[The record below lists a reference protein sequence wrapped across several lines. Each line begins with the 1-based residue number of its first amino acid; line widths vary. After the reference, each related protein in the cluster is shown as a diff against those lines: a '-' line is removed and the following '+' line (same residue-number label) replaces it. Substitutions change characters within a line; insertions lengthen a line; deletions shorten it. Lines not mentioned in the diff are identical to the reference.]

1 MRKEDRKYR
10 KINKKK
16 LSVSSH
22 YSKLIKDSFDHKFPQ
37 YPLNNLTDP
46 KNINTNKGG
55 GPEPISSDR
64 IALQFSQFLHLGSST
79 ELD

>member
-1 MRKEDRKYR
+1 MSKDDKKYR

-37 YPLNNLTDP
+37 YPLNDLTEAYYSERYGWTLR
-46 KNINTNKGG
+46 KK
-55 GPEPISSDR
+55 
-64 IALQFSQFLHLGSST
+64 
-79 ELD
+79 